1 MYAIF
6 IHISFI
12 FISFIFKARKDKDS
26 FLANAKI
33 FEYFYMTEWIYG
45 NQTGYIFGSVGI
57 DGYF

>member
-1 MYAIF
+1 MLF
-6 IHISFI
+6 SSLVF
-12 FISFIFKARKDKDS
+12 FKARKDKDS

-45 NQTGYIFGSVGI
+45 NQTGYIFGFVGI